1 MKKFSKNLITTTLA
15 IFLVL
20 GMAGSIPVLAA
31 TTPVLGLATTYAVLS
46 STYTNTTLG
55 TTVSGD
61 VGFTTGPA
69 LAPAGVHPNY
79 GPSAPYAAAG
89 TNQGTALSSL
99 NSQSCTFTFA
109 AGAINLSTDITH
121 GSVGIYAPGVYC
133 SSGAMN
139 IGGPLT
145 LNGSGTYIFRSS
157 GALTSTVGSSVTLNG
172 GSTCDVFWTPTEA
185 TTLAANTSFAGT
197 IIDDAGITIG
207 ANTTWVGRALAF
219 GGTVTTDTDTISTP
233 TCAIATPSTP
243 TPTPVPTPTPTP
255 APTPTPLLATLHVIK
270 KVVNTNGGTATSSLF
285 QLHVKLS
292 GTDVTGS
299 PAAGTV
305 APGTSYSLV
314 AGTYVVSEDANTL
327 YVKSFSG
334 DCDSSGAIILAA
346 GTDKTCTVTNTD
358 IAVVV
363 IKPVVKPVVLK
374 TPVTPVVT
382 STPAVTK
389 TVTTPLTTP
398 IPGLP
403 SAGLP
408 PTEKKNPWDVVLSA
422 CAVAIGLF
430 VYAIRRKQV

>member
-1 MKKFSKNLITTTLA
+1 MKKFSKNLMTTILSL
-15 IFLVL
+15 FLVL
-20 GMAGSIPVLAA
+20 GMTGSISALAA
-31 TTPVLGLATTYAVLS
+31 TTPVLGLSSTYAVLS

-69 LAPAGVHPNY
+69 LTPSGVHPNY

-109 AGAINLSTDITH
+109 AGAINLSTDVTH
-121 GSVGIYAPGVYC
+121 GSAGIYAPGVYC

-197 IIDDAGITIG
+197 IIDDAGITVG

-233 TCAIATPSTP
+233 TCAIDTPPTP
-243 TPTPVPTPTPTP
+243 TPTPIPTPMPVPTPTPTP
-255 APTPTPLLATLHVIK
+255 IPATLHVIK
-270 KVVNTNGGTATSSLF
+270 KVVNANGGTATSSIF
-285 QLHVKLS
+285 KLHVKLS

-299 PAAGTV
+299 PAAGAV
-305 APGTSYSLV
+305 APGTSYSLA

-334 DCDSSGAIILAA
+334 DCDSSGAVTLTA
-346 GTDKTCTVTNTD
+346 GADKTCTVTNTD
-358 IAVVV
+358 IAAVVV
-363 IKPVVKPVVLK
+363 KTVVKPVVVK
-374 TPVTPVVT
+374 NIVAPTVAPVIT
-382 STPAVTK
+382 STPIVTK
-389 TVTTPLTTP
+389 PVTTPV
-398 IPGLP
+398 PGLP

-408 PTEKKNPWDVVLSA
+408 PTEKKNPWDVVLPA

-430 VYAIRRKQV
+430 VYAVRRREV

>member
-1 MKKFSKNLITTTLA
+1 MTTTLA
-15 IFLVL
+15 VFLVL
-20 GMAGSIPVLAA
+20 GMAGSISALAA

-69 LAPAGVHPNY
+69 LTPSGVHPNY

-109 AGAINLSTDITH
+109 AGAINLSTDVTH
-121 GSVGIYAPGVYC
+121 GSAGIYAPGVYC

-197 IIDDAGITIG
+197 IIDDAGITVG
-207 ANTTWVGRALAF
+207 ANTTWVGRALSF

-233 TCAIATPSTP
+233 TCAIATPPTPTPTP
-243 TPTPVPTPTPTP
+243 TPTPVPTPTPLP
-255 APTPTPLLATLHVIK
+255 ATLHVIK
-270 KVVNTNGGTATSSLF
+270 KVVNANGGTATSSIF
-285 QLHVKLS
+285 KLHVKLS

-299 PAAGTV
+299 PAAGAV
-305 APGTSYSLV
+305 APGTSYSLA

-334 DCDSSGAIILAA
+334 DCDSNGTVTLLA

-358 IAVVV
+358 IAVSVAA
-363 IKPVVKPVVLK
+363 KPAVKPLVVN
-374 TPVTPVVT
+374 TTVAPSITSTPVVT
-382 STPAVTK
+382 STPTVTE
-389 TVTTPLTTP
+389 TVTTPTTTP
-398 IPGLP
+398 VPGLP

-408 PTEKKNPWDVVLSA
+408 PTEKKNPWDIVLPA

-430 VYAIRRKQV
+430 VYAVRRREV